1 MKYSQIIGLIASI
14 ALIVI
19 CFLPWC
25 TVESIPIT
33 LSGKDGYVNENLNF
47 GKQYIPH
54 SFFAILLIAFFSI
67 NQIWSKRTNIII
79 GFLNLGW
86 AFKNYILFSLCRTGV
101 CPTIHPALYLLPILA
116 IIIQVMTFL
125 PKLQVKR

>member
-1 MKYSQIIGLIASI
+1 MKYSQIIGLLASI
-14 ALIVI
+14 ALIGI

-33 LSGKDGYVNENLNF
+33 LSGQYGYVNDNLNF

-54 SFFAILLIAFFSI
+54 GFFAILFISFFI
-67 NQIWSKRTNIII
+67 VNKVWAKRANIFI

-86 AFKNYILFSLCRTGV
+86 AFKNFILFSLCRTGV
-101 CPTIHPALYLLPILA
+101 CPTIHMALYLLPVLA

-125 PKLQVKR
+125 PKLQMKR